1 MTSRHSRI
9 LAPVLTPN
17 DLPLAELCGAR
28 LDGELYPLGDFWC
41 PVDEPDGR
49 LGRARTAGLL
59 VPPRAIAERL
69 TAAWI
74 YGLCPE
80 PARHQFCVDLA
91 ARTHVPPS
99 PRLQLREV
107 RCAPEDTNT
116 IAGLRVTTPLR
127 TVVDLARSPRLDEP
141 SVPPLL
147 AALLRLGGF
156 PDARVAERLC
166 RRQNLPHKTIA
177 LARLAAAQ
185 EIMTPRSVTRAPESS
200 LSTTPERPFGRTRD
214 APEARRE

>member
-1 MTSRHSRI
+1 MTSRHPRV
-9 LAPVLTPN
+9 LAPVLTPD

-28 LDGELYPLGDFWC
+28 LDGEVYPLGDFWC
-41 PVDEPDGR
+41 PIDEPDGP

-59 VPPRAIAERL
+59 VPPRAIAERM

-107 RCAPEDTNT
+107 RCAPEETST
-116 IAGLRVTTPLR
+116 IAGLPVTMPLR
-127 TVVDLARSPRLDEP
+127 TVVDLARSPELDAP
-141 SVPPLL
+141 SLPPLL
-147 AALLRLGGF
+147 AALLLLGGF
-156 PDARVAERLC
+156 RDAHVAVRIC
-166 RRQNLPHKTIA
+166 QRQNLPHKTIA

-185 EIMTPRSVTRAPESS
+185 EIMPPVR
-200 LSTTPERPFGRTRD
+200 
-214 APEARRE
+214 